1 MSKSKS
7 KTKDKT
13 NVKNTVFI
21 DITFWQFI
29 KNAMRSFV
37 TPFRPFNP
45 FSRVWKALR
54 KK

>member
-29 KNAMRSFV
+29 KNAMRSFITSV
-37 TPFRPFNP
+37 KSFNP
-45 FSRVWKALR
+45 FNAVWKALR